1 MIQETHCGCH
11 QVTQLTT
18 LQDPDRTKLLK
29 TMALQVLQVRDLALD
44 KLLDLIRL
52 LLLVQE
58 ADKQWLETDKPV
70 VLVKETVMPQP
81 QELVLRA
88 MLEAQAQELQMLT
101 KAVMAVQEVQAAQVV
116 TNAQC
121 RSLKL

>member
-1 MIQETHCGCH
+1 
-11 QVTQLTT
+11 
-18 LQDPDRTKLLK
+18 
-29 TMALQVLQVRDLALD
+29 MALQVLQVRDLALD